1 MILPDGINLRS
12 RVRRTLTGAVQP
24 PDEPIEEPLVEVDPE
39 AGVSEALKAL
49 TVPEVRQYLD
59 DGALDPAEV
68 WYHENTDNGGRGRLG
83 VLQYAEDVYN
93 ETL

>member
-24 PDEPIEEPLVEVDPE
+24 PAEPVEEPLVEVDPE
-39 AGVSEALKAL
+39 TGVAEALRAL

-59 DGALDPAEV
+59 DGVLDPVEV
-68 WYHENTDNGGRGRLG
+68 LYHEDTDNGGRGRLG